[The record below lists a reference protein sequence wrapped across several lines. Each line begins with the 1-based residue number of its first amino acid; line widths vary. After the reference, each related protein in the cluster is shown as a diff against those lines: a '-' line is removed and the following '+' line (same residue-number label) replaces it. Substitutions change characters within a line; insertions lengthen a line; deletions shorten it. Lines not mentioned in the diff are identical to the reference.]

1 MGFWVYLDKNDN
13 LLLKISMYT
22 ILFKDIISKDIFND
36 YFLFG
41 SKSVF
46 KMLPNTNNINVI
58 LGSNNSG
65 KSRFIRRFM
74 NSTSFI
80 SIDESLMND
89 YNDLIDSI
97 NEMISKR
104 NNSHQ
109 FLLKKIDIK
118 KLIEND
124 TFEKELVENN
134 EKFKRFENYLFNF
147 QDKYTELTNKLLSD
161 FSNTNKYFI
170 PTLRTAH
177 SLFNLRKHSEDKSIF
192 DSTGN
197 DFKKIEDDIYLHTYL
212 KNYDIDKKVKVFTGL
227 HLYREILNSRNSK
240 RETRLRF
247 EKFQDFIGENFF
259 GGNRIDIVAEFKKED
274 NINGKNDSEIISID
288 IQGEKETRN
297 LHDLGDGIQALII
310 LMYQIYMAESDSL
323 IFIDEP
329 ELNLHPGMQ
338 RLFLEQITTNE
349 ELVNKNITYFITTH
363 SNHFL
368 DLTIE
373 KENVSIYSFNSIL
386 GENGSKKFQIKNVN
400 RGNNEILQ
408 TLGVNN
414 SSVFM
419 ANCSIWVEGISDRN
433 YIKAFLKSY
442 CESRSELLPKED
454 IDFAFFE
461 YAGSNIDHYLFNK
474 DFEDDD
480 TENIITDINALA
492 LNNRIFLLAD
502 SDATTKSSN
511 KRSKFYRLKKIEKSK
526 NNQFIPKI
534 IWEIREIENL
544 ITNEIWNK
552 ILINFCNEKLL
563 KNNRDS
569 IQEKITNALDEIDSK
584 RFQKE
589 YIGNFLNQI
598 REKVGKIGRDYIINK
613 SIYETK
619 EIGKDKD
626 KIIEFG
632 TLTNKRYLSE
642 LILKENFSW
651 EVFKKNKQ
659 IEVLSAEIYDFIKNK
674 K

>member
-1 MGFWVYLDKNDN
+1 MAKYHLIFDN
-13 LLLKISMYT
+13 PT
-22 ILFKDIISKDIFND
+22 PFKD
-36 YFLFG
+36 YFIEEGKVLEHI
-41 SKSVF
+41 
-46 KMLPNTNNINVI
+46 PNVNNINIIV
-58 LGSNNSG
+58 GANNSG
-65 KSRFIRRFM
+65 KSRFIR
-74 NSTSFI
+74 NLLLAGKKKVNVDSFNKYSNLLEHVI
-80 SIDESLMND
+80 NLTELNAKTIGSRGPIIKGSLNKDFIHNIFNNLQIITPYKHSIYKD
-89 YNDLIDSI
+89 YFYLIEDLQ
-97 NEMISKR
+97 K
-104 NNSHQ
+104 
-109 FLLKKIDIK
+109 DIK
-118 KLIEND
+118 KNIDL
-124 TFEKELVENN
+124 
-134 EKFKRFENYLFNF
+134 KFSKSY
-147 QDKYTELTNKLLSD
+147 Y
-161 FSNTNKYFI
+161 I
-170 PTLRTAH
+170 PILRTAH
-177 SLFNLRKHSEDKSIF
+177 SLFE
-192 DSTGN
+192 
-197 DFKKIEDDIYLHTYL
+197 KKEGEFSKIQSDIYKMTLM
-212 KNYDIDKKVKVFTGL
+212 KNYNNFGGVEVFTGL
-227 HLYREILNSRNSK
+227 DLYEQILDTRNSIK
-240 RETRLRF
+240 ETRERFQNFEAFLSKNFF
-247 EKFQDFIGENFF
+247 EKKD
-259 GGNRIDIVAEFKKED
+259 IDIVAEFKYDENKS
-274 NINGKNDSEIISID
+274 GKNDSELISIH
-288 IQGEKETRN
+288 IKGEKDTRK
-297 LHDLGDGIQALII
+297 LYELGDGVQALII
-310 LMYQIYMAESDSL
+310 LMYKIFMAESDSM
-323 IFIDEP
+323 IVIDEP

-338 RLFLEQITTNE
+338 RLFLEQITNNE
-349 ELVNKNITYFITTH
+349 ELVDKNLTYFITTH

-386 GENGSKKFQIKNVN
+386 GEDGTKKFQIKNVN

-442 CESRSELLPKED
+442 CEKEIGFLPKED

-461 YAGSNIDHYLFNK
+461 YAGSNIDHYLFNQE
-474 DFEDDD
+474 FEEDD
-480 TENIITDINALA
+480 TENIIKDINALA

-511 KRSKFYRLKKIEKSK
+511 KSKFNRLKKIENSK

-534 IWEIREIENL
+534 IWEVREIENL

-563 KNNRDS
+563 KDNRDS

-619 EIGKDKD
+619 EKGKDKD

>member
-1 MGFWVYLDKNDN
+1 M
-13 LLLKISMYT
+13 
-22 ILFKDIISKDIFND
+22 
-36 YFLFG
+36 
-41 SKSVF
+41 
-46 KMLPNTNNINVI
+46 
-58 LGSNNSG
+58 
-65 KSRFIRRFM
+65 
-74 NSTSFI
+74 
-80 SIDESLMND
+80 E
-89 YNDLIDSI
+89 
-97 NEMISKR
+97 
-104 NNSHQ
+104 
-109 FLLKKIDIK
+109 DIK
-118 KLIEND
+118 KDVSFNPNRLRGSLSEIKLNESLLQTISANLSLIRSNRNEIFNNYFSLMESIGKEIND
-124 TFEKELVENN
+124 NIKLNFS
-134 EKFKRFENYLFNF
+134 KRY
-147 QDKYTELTNKLLSD
+147 Y
-161 FSNTNKYFI
+161 I

-177 SLFNLRKHSEDKSIF
+177 SLFE
-192 DSTGN
+192 
-197 DFKKIEDDIYLHTYL
+197 KKEGKYSKIQSDIYIMTLM
-212 KNYDIDKKVKVFTGL
+212 KNYNHFSGVEVFTGL
-227 HLYREILNSRNSK
+227 DLYEQILDTRNSVK
-240 RETRLRF
+240 EARERF
-247 EKFQDFIGENFF
+247 QNFETFLSKNFF
-259 GGNRIDIVAEFKKED
+259 ENKVIDIVAEFNYNENKSGYNE
-274 NINGKNDSEIISID
+274 SELISIH
-288 IQGEKETRN
+288 IEGEKDTRK
-297 LHDLGDGIQALII
+297 LYELGDGVQALII
-310 LMYQIYMAESDSL
+310 LMYKIFMADTNSM
-323 IFIDEP
+323 IVIDEP

-386 GENGSKKFQIKNVN
+386 GEDGTKKFQIKNVN

-442 CESRSELLPKED
+442 CEKEIGFLPKED

-461 YAGSNIDHYLFNK
+461 YAGSNIDHYLFNQE
-474 DFEDDD
+474 FEEDD
-480 TENIITDINALA
+480 TENIIKDINALA

-502 SDATTKSSN
+502 SDSTTKSSN
-511 KRSKFYRLKKIEKSK
+511 KSKFNRLKKIENSK

-534 IWEIREIENL
+534 IWEVREIENL

-563 KNNRDS
+563 KDNRDS

-619 EIGKDKD
+619 EKGKDKD

-659 IEVLSAEIYDFIKNK
+659 IEALAVEIYNFIKNK